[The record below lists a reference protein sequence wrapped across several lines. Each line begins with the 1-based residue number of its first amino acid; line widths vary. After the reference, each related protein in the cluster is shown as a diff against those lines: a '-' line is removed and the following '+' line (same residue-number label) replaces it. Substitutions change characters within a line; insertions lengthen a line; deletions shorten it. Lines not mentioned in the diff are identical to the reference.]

1 MTDVNFP
8 IIQHYKDFWGENWG
22 MITTSFTYAKD
33 WEELTGVMENM
44 MKLHCRSCDGWGHA
58 TVDISKGKTGIFA
71 GKKIQCP
78 TQEVLDGVIAL
89 HVEWKKFKAAKLLLW
104 PPPKT
109 PERAVNLA
117 VLANTG
123 NY

>member
-1 MTDVNFP
+1 MKKFALVSKMGKHFFATYRARSLNRNMTDVNFP
-8 IIQHYKDFWGENWG
+8 IIQHYKDFWRENWG
-22 MITTSFTYAKD
+22 MISTSFTYTKD

-58 TVDISKGKTGIFA
+58 AVDISKGKKGMFA

-89 HVEWKKFKAAKLLLW
+89 HVNWK
-104 PPPKT
+104 
-109 PERAVNLA
+109 
-117 VLANTG
+117 
-123 NY
+123 